1 MSNDHHT
8 PRDGDGDEGVEVVDE
23 LTIVNE
29 FGLARV
35 RKLRTRNGERL
46 EIHSPRFGHTLRL
59 DALAL
64 EGLSWQSPDT
74 ISQYLVNPIGP
85 EDDDEHGADGPA

>member
-1 MSNDHHT
+1 MSDQQHDTNALDA
-8 PRDGDGDEGVEVVDE
+8 DEDVEVLAE
-23 LTIVNE
+23 LSVVNE
-29 FGLARV
+29 FGLARI

-64 EGLSWQSPDT
+64 EGLSWQSPET
-74 ISQYLVNPIGP
+74 ISGYLVTPIGP
-85 EDDDEHGADGPA
+85 EQDDPETPPS

>member
-1 MSNDHHT
+1 MATDQHVA
-8 PRDGDGDEGVEVVDE
+8 DEDDE
-23 LTIVNE
+23 LEIVEELSIVNE

-64 EGLSWQSPDT
+64 EGLSWQSHET

-85 EDDDEHGADGPA
+85 EDDESHADDLA

>member
-1 MSNDHHT
+1 MSTDQHDPHAT
-8 PRDGDGDEGVEVVDE
+8 DAHDDDFEVVEE
-23 LTIVNE
+23 LSIINE
-29 FGLARV
+29 FGAARI

-59 DALAL
+59 DALEL
-64 EGLSWQSPDT
+64 EGLSWQSQET

-85 EDDDEHGADGPA
+85 EDEPGADPSS